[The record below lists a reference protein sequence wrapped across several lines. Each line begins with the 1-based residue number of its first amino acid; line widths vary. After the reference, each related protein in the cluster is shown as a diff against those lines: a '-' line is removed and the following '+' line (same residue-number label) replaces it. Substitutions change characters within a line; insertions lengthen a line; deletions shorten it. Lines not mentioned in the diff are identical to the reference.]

1 MTVKPSRPTKVIN
14 KKPRAKAKVSK
25 PVVEPQETSVEEPA
39 KMKYA
44 QRDLIGKPQ
53 IGTPITVKTVGLGNL
68 EVITHNGRT
77 DV

>member
-1 MTVKPSRPTKVIN
+1 MTVKPSRPTKVPS
-14 KKPRAKAKVSK
+14 KKSRTKSK
-25 PVVEPQETSVEEPA
+25 PAEPVAAEKETSVEEPA

-44 QRDLIGKPQ
+44 QRELIGKPQ
-53 IGTPITVKTVGLGNL
+53 LGSPITVKTVGLGNL